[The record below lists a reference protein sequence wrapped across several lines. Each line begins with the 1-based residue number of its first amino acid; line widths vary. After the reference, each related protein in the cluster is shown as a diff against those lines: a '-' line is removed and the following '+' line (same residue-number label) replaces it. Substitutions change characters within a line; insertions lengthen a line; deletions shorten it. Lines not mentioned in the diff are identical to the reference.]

1 MNTQG
6 DGVQTRT
13 LLYTRH
19 APSHTHLAGSF
30 RLEPAQLGRDNTEL
44 RVTLTLPDEEKVD
57 CRYFCKTTNIFRSIS
72 YIFQIDVMIKYF
84 RWSCLKC
91 RVLVATRRSS
101 ASSRMVW

>member
-57 CRYFCKTTNIFRSIS
+57 CRYFLKLSKYCLHLII
-72 YIFQIDVMIKYF
+72 YFQM
-84 RWSCLKC
+84 
-91 RVLVATRRSS
+91 
-101 ASSRMVW
+101 

>member
-44 RVTLTLPDEEKVD
+44 RVTLTLPDEEKVGFK
-57 CRYFCKTTNIFRSIS
+57 YFCKTLQIFFDLFH
-72 YIFQIDVMIKYF
+72 IFF
-84 RWSCLKC
+84 R
-91 RVLVATRRSS
+91 
-101 ASSRMVW
+101 

>member
-44 RVTLTLPDEEKVD
+44 RVTLTLPDEEKVG
-57 CRYFCKTTNIFRSIS
+57 CTYFLKTFQIFFAPY
-72 YIFQIDVMIKYF
+72 YIFF
-84 RWSCLKC
+84 R
-91 RVLVATRRSS
+91 
-101 ASSRMVW
+101 

>member
-1 MNTQG
+1 MLLQG

-44 RVTLTLPDEEKVD
+44 RVTLTLPDEEKVG
-57 CRYFCKTTNIFRSIS
+57 CRYFWKS
-72 YIFQIDVMIKYF
+72 FQIFFAPYYLFF
-84 RWSCLKC
+84 RCNK
-91 RVLVATRRSS
+91 
-101 ASSRMVW
+101 

>member
-44 RVTLTLPDEEKVD
+44 RVTLTLPDEEKVG
-57 CRYFCKTTNIFRSIS
+57 CRYF
-72 YIFQIDVMIKYF
+72 
-84 RWSCLKC
+84 
-91 RVLVATRRSS
+91 
-101 ASSRMVW
+101 